1 MAAWTGES
9 TDKVVH
15 THGWWVGAG
24 SWQEASV
31 LYHGRVPAKSLQSCP
46 SLCDPVGHSP
56 PVSTQGIPQK
66 SRLPCSS
73 PGDLPDPGVEPLSLT
88 SPELTGRFFTT
99 STTWEAQTFSKG
111 DLSVPAWQL
120 DSLRIDGL
128 EGARQKLHN
137 LSSRVTHHSF
147 CFISLC
153 DTFYFPA
160 VHLIICPPFM
170 WALWKQYFSPF
181 FLFFIALIIF
191 FYWLPIIFCF

>member
-153 DTFYFPA
+153 GMCCMYSGVYVF
-160 VHLIICPPFM
+160 II
-170 WALWKQYFSPF
+170 L
-181 FLFFIALIIF
+181 LE
-191 FYWLPIIFCF
+191 